1 MKKILITGMSGLIG
15 KLLRTRLEGRYE
27 LTALNRGPVEGV
39 RCIQAD
45 LADPE
50 AIRPAF
56 AGQDCVVHLAAQV
69 SVPGTL
75 EEMMGANIVGVY
87 NVFQAAREAGVKRVV
102 FASSGA
108 AIAGWERES
117 PYAEIAA
124 GTATEPLAPNQLI
137 HPAGELR
144 PRDLYG
150 ATKAWGEAL
159 GRQLADS
166 SEVSVICVRIGRVTA
181 SGQVEAPRERAVFL
195 THNDC
200 AGVLEAAIAAP
211 AGVKFAIVFGVSN
224 NRMGYRDLEPTRALL
239 GWTPEDSAD
248 DLPLIRQP

>member
-15 KLLRTRLEGRYE
+15 RLLRTRLEGRYE
-27 LTALNRGPVEGV
+27 LTALNRGAVEGV
-39 RCIQAD
+39 RCVQAD
-45 LADPE
+45 LADLE
-50 AIRPAF
+50 AIRTAF

-69 SVPGTL
+69 SVPGTM
-75 EEMMGANIVGVY
+75 EEFLGPNIVGVY
-87 NVFQAAREAGVKRVV
+87 NMFQAAREAGVKRVV

-108 AIAGWERES
+108 VIAGWEGET

-124 GTATEPLAPNQLI
+124 GTATDPLAPGDLI
-137 HPAGELR
+137 DPAGATR

-150 ATKAWGEAL
+150 CTKVWGEAL

-181 SGQVEAPRERAVFL
+181 SDQVGAPRERAVFL

-211 AGVKFAIVFGVSN
+211 AEVKFAVVFGVSN
-224 NRMGYRDLEPTRALL
+224 NKLGYRDLEPTRALL

-248 DLPLIRQP
+248 ALP